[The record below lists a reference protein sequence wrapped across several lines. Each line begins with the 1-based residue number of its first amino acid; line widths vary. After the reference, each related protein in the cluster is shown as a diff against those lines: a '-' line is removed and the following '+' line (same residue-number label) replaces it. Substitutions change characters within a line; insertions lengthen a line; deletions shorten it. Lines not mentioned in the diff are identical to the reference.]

1 MSTWIDHPLHCDCI
15 ECVAHDPQYAGKRGT
30 ARALIERL
38 AYRGVFFRLTEDGK
52 VRLRPTNLL
61 TDEERSEIR
70 RVRDEVYELLLKD
83 EERRRTGEG
92 NVRDR
97 VEVLEMAREILPSL
111 EAGAA

>member
-1 MSTWIDHPLHCDCI
+1 M
-15 ECVAHDPQYAGKRGT
+15 
-30 ARALIERL
+30 
-38 AYRGVFFRLTEDGK
+38 
-52 VRLRPTNLL
+52 
-61 TDEERSEIR
+61 
-70 RVRDEVYELLLKD
+70 RDEVYELLLKD

>member
-1 MSTWIDHPLHCDCI
+1 MNRHAVPALLEEIAGTLICD
-15 ECVAHDPQYAGKRGT
+15 
-30 ARALIERL
+30 
-38 AYRGVFFRLTEDGK
+38 LTRVNAFDSCC
-52 VRLRPTNLL
+52 RPTNLL

>member
-1 MSTWIDHPLHCDCI
+1 MS
-15 ECVAHDPQYAGKRGT
+15 
-30 ARALIERL
+30 
-38 AYRGVFFRLTEDGK
+38 FRLTEDGK

-70 RVRDEVYELLLKD
+70 RVRDEVYELLLND

-97 VEVLEMAREILPSL
+97 VEVLEMAREILPAL